1 MQYFF
6 FFQIK
11 NTSFASVFESL
22 LADISSIIESVEC
35 IQAEQENFVEL
46 GCYLYRVFPAIMELQ
61 FSENPPKNTKVI
73 VESLSMNVNLVK
85 DLVGECHKENHPVSD
100 GELAKILAK
109 LVRVIKDIGE
119 CLCLI
124 PSTTFGGQKYVE
136 TAVWSLSDEL
146 QNVHFE
152 FKQPIESQ
160 MSYAMQIPSSQMLP
174 LPEESDL
181 YPVDDEVLVPTE
193 SSQVL
198 SMPCP
203 VDFIKST
210 NQRSQEQHENVDKS
224 LVTLPHV
231 AHYIE
236 PLYNTFF
243 CPLTKQVMDDP
254 VTIENGVTYERK
266 VITEWF
272 ETSSHQDNI
281 VCPTTGMKLKSRVL
295 SVNVALKTTIEE
307 WKERTE
313 VARIKAARTA
323 LSLACSDSMILEA
336 IRDLQRIC
344 KRRRNKK
351 EMIANIMDISA
362 MIELM
367 SSSHQQIRH
376 ASLLFLVEL
385 SRSQALGEK
394 IGSATGAI
402 LMLIRVKF
410 NHHVDSF
417 AAEKAD
423 EILKNLERFP
433 DNIKQMAENGFLD
446 PLLNHLTEGSEEV
459 QMEMTSFLGE
469 LILSN
474 DSKVYVAEKASTSII
489 KMVQSGNTIF
499 RNAAFKALSQISSH
513 HPNGKILLETGI
525 LNIMAEMMFTRRI
538 YDELMDSK
546 KEAAAI
552 LANVLESGVEHDSI
566 KVNTHGRRLSS
577 DYAVYNI
584 IHMLKNSTPEELNI
598 NLIRILLCL
607 TKSPRSMDTIV
618 SVVNETEASY
628 TLIELINNPHEQL
641 GVAVIKLLIL
651 LAPHVGNTLVERLC
665 KTRGQP
671 LGLMECPSGTN
682 HITEKQAL
690 SARFLAKLPQ
700 QNLTLNLALLNNNVV
715 PTILERIFLIQR
727 NGTRTSRHATVY
739 LEGLVG
745 ILVRFTTTLYE
756 PQMLFLAR
764 THNLTSVFTELVI
777 KTSSDEVQ
785 RLSAIGLENLS
796 LESINLS
803 RPPQIKKT
811 GSKKLFRLPN
821 LLSSRSVETRK
832 MPVLCPVHRGACSS
846 ETTFCLIDAKA
857 VERLLV
863 CLDHEND
870 EVVEASMAAICTLL
884 DDKVDVD
891 TSVSL
896 LSEINAI
903 QYVLKVVKE
912 HKQEGLL
919 QKSFWMIEKFLARG
933 GNKSVSDISQDR
945 LLPASL
951 ISAFHNGNDSMK
963 QMAENILRHLNRMPT
978 PSATY

>member
-1 MQYFF
+1 
-6 FFQIK
+6 
-11 NTSFASVFESL
+11 
-22 LADISSIIESVEC
+22 
-35 IQAEQENFVEL
+35 
-46 GCYLYRVFPAIMELQ
+46 
-61 FSENPPKNTKVI
+61 
-73 VESLSMNVNLVK
+73 
-85 DLVGECHKENHPVSD
+85 
-100 GELAKILAK
+100 
-109 LVRVIKDIGE
+109 
-119 CLCLI
+119 
-124 PSTTFGGQKYVE
+124 
-136 TAVWSLSDEL
+136 
-146 QNVHFE
+146 
-152 FKQPIESQ
+152 
-160 MSYAMQIPSSQMLP
+160 
-174 LPEESDL
+174 
-181 YPVDDEVLVPTE
+181 
-193 SSQVL
+193 
-198 SMPCP
+198 
-203 VDFIKST
+203 
-210 NQRSQEQHENVDKS
+210 
-224 LVTLPHV
+224 
-231 AHYIE
+231 
-236 PLYNTFF
+236 
-243 CPLTKQVMDDP
+243 
-254 VTIENGVTYERK
+254 
-266 VITEWF
+266 
-272 ETSSHQDNI
+272 
-281 VCPTTGMKLKSRVL
+281 
-295 SVNVALKTTIEE
+295 
-307 WKERTE
+307 
-313 VARIKAARTA
+313 
-323 LSLACSDSMILEA
+323 
-336 IRDLQRIC
+336 
-344 KRRRNKK
+344 
-351 EMIANIMDISA
+351 MIANIMDISA

-367 SSSHQQIRH
+367 SSSHQEIRH

-394 IGSATGAI
+394 IVH

-423 EILKNLERFP
+423 KILKNLERFP

-459 QMEMTSFLGE
+459 QMEMTSYLGE

-474 DSKVYVAEKASTSII
+474 DSKAYVAEKASTSII

-499 RNAAFKALSQISSH
+499 RNAVFKALSQISSH
-513 HPNGKILLETGI
+513 HPNGKILVE
-525 LNIMAEMMFTRRI
+525 
-538 YDELMDSK
+538 

-577 DYAVYNI
+577 NYAVYNI
-584 IHMLKNSTPEELNI
+584 IHMLKNSTPDELNI

-628 TLIELINNPHEQL
+628 TLIELINKPHEQV

-651 LAPHVGNTLVERLC
+651 LAPHV
-665 KTRGQP
+665 
-671 LGLMECPSGTN
+671 
-682 HITEKQAL
+682 EKQAL

-745 ILVRFTTTLYE
+745 ILVRFTATLYE
-756 PQMLFLAR
+756 PQMLFLSR
-764 THNLTSVFTELVI
+764 THNLTSVFTEMLI

-796 LESINLS
+796 LES
-803 RPPQIKKT
+803 
-811 GSKKLFRLPN
+811 
-821 LLSSRSVETRK
+821 VETRK
-832 MPVLCPVHRGACSS
+832 IPVLCPVHRGACSS

-857 VERLLV
+857 VERLLA

-896 LSEINAI
+896 LSENNAI

-912 HKQEGLL
+912 HRQE
-919 QKSFWMIEKFLARG
+919 
-933 GNKSVSDISQDR
+933 DR

-963 QMAENILRHLNRMPT
+963 
-978 PSATY
+978 

>member
-1 MQYFF
+1 
-6 FFQIK
+6 
-11 NTSFASVFESL
+11 
-22 LADISSIIESVEC
+22 
-35 IQAEQENFVEL
+35 
-46 GCYLYRVFPAIMELQ
+46 MELQ
-61 FSENPPKNTKVI
+61 FSENPPKNIEVI
-73 VESLSMNVNLVK
+73 VQSLSMNVNLAK
-85 DLVGECHKENHPVSD
+85 DLVGECHKENYPVSD
-100 GELAKILAK
+100 AELVKIIAE
-109 LVRVIKDIGE
+109 LVRAIKDIGE

-174 LPEESDL
+174 LQEESDL
-181 YPVDDEVLVPTE
+181 YPVDDEVSVPTE

-210 NQRSQEQHENVDKS
+210 NQRSQRQHENVDKS
-224 LVTLPHV
+224 LVTLPYV

-254 VTIENGVTYERK
+254 VTIENGVTYELK

-272 ETSSHQDNI
+272 ETFSHQDNI

-295 SVNVALKTTIEE
+295 SANVALKTIIEE
-307 WKERTE
+307 WKERNE
-313 VARIKAARTA
+313 VARIKVARTA

-336 IRDLQRIC
+336 IRDLQHIC
-344 KRRRNKK
+344 KRRRNNKVLVVSVGILPLLIRLLGYKDRDVRCEEDDEGK

-362 MIELM
+362 MIEL
-367 SSSHQQIRH
+367 IPP
-376 ASLLFLVEL
+376 
-385 SRSQALGEK
+385 
-394 IGSATGAI
+394 TGAI

-423 EILKNLERFP
+423 KILKNLERFP
-433 DNIKQMAENGFLD
+433 DNVKQMAENGFLD

-459 QMEMTSFLGE
+459 QMEMTSYLGE

-474 DSKVYVAEKASTSII
+474 DSKAYVAEKASTSII

-513 HPNGKILLETGI
+513 HPNGKILVEVGI
-525 LNIMAEMMFTRRI
+525 LNIMAEMMLL
-538 YDELMDSK
+538 EPG
-546 KEAAAI
+546 AVI
-552 LANVLESGVEHDSI
+552 LANVLESGIEHDSI

-577 DYAVYNI
+577 NYAVYNI
-584 IHMLKNSTPEELNI
+584 IHMLKNSTPDELNI

-628 TLIELINNPHEQL
+628 TLIELINNPHEQV

-651 LAPHVGNTLVERLC
+651 LVPH
-665 KTRGQP
+665 GQP
-671 LGLMECPSGTN
+671 QSLMECPSGTN

-745 ILVRFTTTLYE
+745 ILVRFTATLYE

-764 THNLTSVFTELVI
+764 THNLTSVFIEMLI

-803 RPPQIKKT
+803 RPPQRKKT

-821 LLSSRSVETRK
+821 LLSSWSVETRK
-832 MPVLCPVHRGACSS
+832 IPVLCPVHRGACSS

-896 LSEINAI
+896 LSENNAI

-912 HKQEGLL
+912 HRQEGLW
-919 QKSFWMIEKFLARG
+919 QKSFWMIEKFLVRG

-963 QMAENILRHLNRMPT
+963 MPT
-978 PSATY
+978 PSATYYSM

>member
-1 MQYFF
+1 MDCISSLNFEH
-6 FFQIK
+6 IK

-100 GELAKILAK
+100 AELAKILAK

-152 FKQPIESQ
+152 FKKPIESQ

-198 SMPCP
+198 SMPYP

-323 LSLACSDSMILEA
+323 LSMACSDSMILEA

-351 EMIANIMDISA
+351 VLVVNVGILPLLIRLLGYKDRDVRCEVLELLRQLTEEDDEGKEMIANIMDISA

-367 SSSHQQIRH
+367 SS
-376 ASLLFLVEL
+376 
-385 SRSQALGEK
+385 
-394 IGSATGAI
+394 
-402 LMLIRVKF
+402 
-410 NHHVDSF
+410 
-417 AAEKAD
+417 
-423 EILKNLERFP
+423 
-433 DNIKQMAENGFLD
+433 
-446 PLLNHLTEGSEEV
+446 SEEV

-552 LANVLESGVEHDSI
+552 LANVLDSGVEHDSI

-811 GSKKLFRLPN
+811 GSKKFFRLPN

-951 ISAFHNGNDSMK
+951 ISAFHNGNDRCRLLQLLITACNEKMLEFQFSFGSSSLK
-963 QMAENILRHLNRMPT
+963 TSQPFLLRSSSNL
-978 PSATY
+978 

>member
-1 MQYFF
+1 MDCISSLNFEH
-6 FFQIK
+6 IK

-61 FSENPPKNTKVI
+61 FSENPPKNIKVI
-73 VESLSMNVNLVK
+73 VQSLSMNVNLAK
-85 DLVGECHKENHPVSD
+85 DLVGECHKENYPVSD
-100 GELAKILAK
+100 AELVKIIAE
-109 LVRVIKDIGE
+109 LVRAIKDIGE

-174 LPEESDL
+174 LQEESDL
-181 YPVDDEVLVPTE
+181 YPVDEEVSVPTE

-210 NQRSQEQHENVDKS
+210 NQRSQRQHENVDKS

-254 VTIENGVTYERK
+254 VTIENGVTYELK

-272 ETSSHQDNI
+272 ETFSHQDNI

-295 SVNVALKTTIEE
+295 SANVALKTTIEE
-307 WKERTE
+307 WKERNE
-313 VARIKAARTA
+313 VARIKVARTA

-336 IRDLQRIC
+336 IRDLQHIC
-344 KRRRNKK
+344 KRRRNNKVLVVSVGILPLLIRLLGYKDRDVRCEVLELLRQLTEEDDEGK

-362 MIELM
+362 MIEL
-367 SSSHQQIRH
+367 IPP
-376 ASLLFLVEL
+376 
-385 SRSQALGEK
+385 
-394 IGSATGAI
+394 TGAI

-423 EILKNLERFP
+423 KILKNLERFP
-433 DNIKQMAENGFLD
+433 DNVKQMAENGFLD

-459 QMEMTSFLGE
+459 QMEMTSYLGE

-474 DSKVYVAEKASTSII
+474 DSKAYVAEKASTSII

-513 HPNGKILLETGI
+513 HPNGKILVEVGI

-546 KEAAAI
+546 KR
-552 LANVLESGVEHDSI
+552 VLQYLQII

-577 DYAVYNI
+577 NYAVYNI
-584 IHMLKNSTPEELNI
+584 IHMLKNSTPDELNI

-628 TLIELINNPHEQL
+628 TLIELINNPHEQV

-651 LAPHVGNTLVERLC
+651 LVPH
-665 KTRGQP
+665 GQP
-671 LGLMECPSGTN
+671 QSLMECPSGTN

-745 ILVRFTTTLYE
+745 ILVRFTATLYE

-764 THNLTSVFTELVI
+764 THNLTSVFTEMLI

-785 RLSAIGLENLS
+785 ILSAIGLENLS

-821 LLSSRSVETRK
+821 LLSSWSVETRK
-832 MPVLCPVHRGACSS
+832 IPVLCPVHRGACSS

-896 LSEINAI
+896 LSENNAI

-912 HKQEGLL
+912 HRQEGLW
-919 QKSFWMIEKFLARG
+919 QKSFWMIEKFLVRG

-963 QMAENILRHLNRMPT
+963 
-978 PSATY
+978 